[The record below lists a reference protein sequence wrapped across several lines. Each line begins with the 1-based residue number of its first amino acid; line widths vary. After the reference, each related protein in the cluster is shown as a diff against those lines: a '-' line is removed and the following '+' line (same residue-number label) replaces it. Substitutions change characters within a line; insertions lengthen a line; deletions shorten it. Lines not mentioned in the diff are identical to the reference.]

1 MQILANSGAERRNV
15 NTHASS
21 VLWEPN
27 GPGGQA
33 KQAVRTACHV
43 CEEQEAGAPAL
54 SAPCAGARAS
64 RSTLRSCEEETFYVL
79 WLGVTNH
86 CSFQETELGIA
97 PQQPR
102 AVSCRVC

>member
-15 NTHASS
+15 NTHALS
-21 VLWEPN
+21 VLWEPD
-27 GPGGQA
+27 GPGGPA
-33 KQAVRTACHV
+33 KQAARTACHV

-54 SAPCAGARAS
+54 WAPCAGARLAVG
-64 RSTLRSCEEETFYVL
+64 LCSCEEETFYVL
-79 WLGVTNH
+79 LLGVTNH